1 MRLLEPFFVRGA
13 SGMELSWWR
22 EGCESVTRGALYGW
36 IDRAQ
41 RFLGTGM
48 YSPGGL
54 ALGARGEAIAKRY
67 LQRLGY
73 RCVES
78 SYRSWVGE
86 IDLVMLDRRQLVFV
100 EVKTW
105 RAAESGEGPADSVDQ
120 RKQWQLTRCAQE
132 YLTRYRLWNQPA
144 RFDVVA
150 IVLDPGRRHPD
161 SIKHY
166 RNAFESSDE
175 LRRQ

>member
-1 MRLLEPFFVRGA
+1 
-13 SGMELSWWR
+13 MELSRWR
-22 EGCESVTRGALYGW
+22 EACQSLARGAFYRVF
-36 IDRAQ
+36 DRAQ
-41 RFLGTGM
+41 RLLGTGM
-48 YSPGGL
+48 YRPGDL

-73 RCVES
+73 RCVEAG
-78 SYRSWVGE
+78 YRSWVGE

-105 RAAESGEGPADSVDQ
+105 RAAEAGEGPADSVDQ

-132 YLTRYRLWNQPA
+132 YLTRYRLWHQSA

-150 IVLDPGRRHPD
+150 IVLDPRSRYPD
-161 SIKHY
+161 SITHY
-166 RNAFESSDE
+166 RSAFESTED
-175 LRRQ
+175 RRAL

>member
-1 MRLLEPFFVRGA
+1 MG
-13 SGMELSWWR
+13 LSRWR
-22 EGCESVTRGALYGW
+22 EGCQSVARAAIYSL

-41 RFLGTGM
+41 RSLGAGM
-48 YSPGGL
+48 YRPGGT
-54 ALGARGEAIAKRY
+54 ALGARGEAIARRY

-73 RCVES
+73 RCLEAG
-78 SYRSWVGE
+78 YRSWVGE

-105 RAAESGEGPADSVDQ
+105 RAAEAGEGPADSVDH

-132 YLTRYRLWNQPA
+132 YLTRYRLWNLPA

-150 IVLDPGRRHPD
+150 IVLDPGRCHPD
-161 SIKHY
+161 SITHY
-166 RNAFESSDE
+166 RSAFESCED
-175 LRRQ
+175 RKAF